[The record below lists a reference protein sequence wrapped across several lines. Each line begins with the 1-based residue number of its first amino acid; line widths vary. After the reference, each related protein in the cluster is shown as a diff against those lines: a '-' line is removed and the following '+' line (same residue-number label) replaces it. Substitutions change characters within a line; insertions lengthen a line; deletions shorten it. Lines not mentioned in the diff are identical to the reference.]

1 MTATKIGLSTGVGPL
16 AGRRLHHKLP
26 GSRALL
32 GALFLLAACSEV
44 TSPEEARK
52 VATTTPAPET
62 EPVPEPSPPVP
73 VGVNPILGAT
83 FWVSPESK
91 AQHQAN
97 EWRNSRPADASQ
109 MEKIARNP
117 QAKWFGGWS
126 GNVERAV
133 DSFVSTVASTG
144 AIPVL
149 VAYNIPQR
157 DCGGLSGGGGA
168 SASEYRGWI
177 ASFAKGLAGRS
188 AIVVLEPDAVA
199 NWDCLSSTDKA
210 TRISLMQY
218 AVQVLKAQGRTTV
231 YLDGGNP
238 RWHSANEQATR
249 LRAVNVAGADGFA
262 LNVSNFFSSAENIT
276 YGSKVSAL
284 VDGKHFVIDTSR
296 NGLGPSSDAQWC
308 NPPGRALGTPA
319 TTDTGNSL
327 VDAFLW
333 IKAPGESD
341 GACSGAPGAGE
352 WWADYALGLAQ
363 RSAL

>member
-1 MTATKIGLSTGVGPL
+1 MMTNFKIGLS
-16 AGRRLHHKLP
+16 
-26 GSRALL
+26 RALL
-32 GALFLLAACSEV
+32 SVMFLVACSDV

-52 VATTTPAPET
+52 TGTTTPPPEAEPAP
-62 EPVPEPSPPVP
+62 VPSPPVP
-73 VGVNPILGAT
+73 VGPNPIAGAT
-83 FWVSPESK
+83 FWVSPDSK
-91 AQHQAN
+91 ARDQAN
-97 EWRNSRPADASQ
+97 EWRASRPDDAAQ
-109 MEKIARNP
+109 MDKIANNS
-117 QAKWFGGWS
+117 QARWFGDWS
-126 GNVERAV
+126 SNVESSV
-133 DSFVSTVASTG
+133 NSFVGKVAATG

-157 DCGGLSGGGGA
+157 DCGGLSGGGGSTA
-168 SASEYRGWI
+168 SAYRGWI
-177 ASFAKGLAGRS
+177 ASFAKGLAGRN

-238 RWHSANEQATR
+238 RWHSANEQAAR
-249 LRAVNVAGADGFA
+249 LKAVNIAGADGFA

-319 TTDTGNSL
+319 TTDTGHTL